1 MVCSPFGLHILFKLN
16 MKIFTFFILTVF
28 PVMIFSQELKLNKK
42 IESDTDFNHS
52 VSGISV
58 PASFGNFTRTALF
71 TNSKNDSILSAEYE
85 NKSNNELFQFKIVLG
100 RLDEERLF
108 NYYFE
113 NLRNRRYG
121 PKEAVNKAVTF
132 KEGKFKL
139 NGISTYFKHL
149 DRLINVRVYDAG
161 FWIFVSETSQKGN
174 DTLALDNRQDEFL
187 KKIMP
192 SKIVEKNPLTRYSN
206 IYYAEA
212 CFRDSLMLRSAMSS
226 ATNKMRWIYENI
238 NKYERASGIPGILLN
253 YQIAGINGF
262 IDYKTEKNPK
272 PSKGDYETNN
282 LIGFFIKLRESG
294 FIDEFLM
301 ESYYY
306 LLIPPENHQFD
317 YKGYQKWKQE
327 NSIEYNTSQKY
338 YLIVNS
344 RKITDL
350 NKDE

>member
-1 MVCSPFGLHILFKLN
+1 MQSFWAAFFLN
-16 MKIFTFFILTVF
+16 KRMKISIFFVLFLF
-28 PVMIFSQELKLNKK
+28 PVILFSQELKLNKK
-42 IESDTDFNHS
+42 IKSTTDFKHLP
-52 VSGISV
+52 SGILAPVNLGDFS
-58 PASFGNFTRTALF
+58 RTALF
-71 TNSKNDSILSAEYE
+71 TNSKNDSIFSAEYE
-85 NKSNNELFQFKIVLG
+85 NKNNDAAFQFKIVLG
-100 RLDEERLF
+100 GLDEERLF
-108 NYYFE
+108 NYYFQNIE
-113 NLRNRRYG
+113 SRRFS
-121 PKEAVNKAVTF
+121 PKETINKTVIL
-132 KEGKFKL
+132 KDGNFKL

-149 DRLINVRVYDAG
+149 DKLINVRVYDAG
-161 FWIFVSETSQKGN
+161 FWVFISETSQKGN
-174 DTLALDNRQDEFL
+174 DTLALDKRQDEFL

-206 IYYAEA
+206 IYYAKA

-226 ATNKMRWIYENI
+226 ATNKMKWIYENI
-238 NKYERASGIPGILLN
+238 NKYERASGVPGILLN

-272 PSKGDYETNN
+272 PSNGGYETTN
-282 LIGFFIKLRESG
+282 LIGFFTKLREAG

-317 YKGYQKWKQE
+317 YKGYEKWKQE
-327 NSIEYNTSQKY
+327 NPIEYDTSQKY

-344 RKITDL
+344 RKKTDL

>member
-1 MVCSPFGLHILFKLN
+1 MLLC
-16 MKIFTFFILTVF
+16 
-28 PVMIFSQELKLNKK
+28 PVIIFSQELKLNKK
-42 IESDTDFNHS
+42 NKSTADFGHPI
-52 VSGISV
+52 SGISV
-58 PASFGNFTRTALF
+58 PLNFGSFSRIALF
-71 TNSKNDSILSAEYE
+71 TNSKNDSIFSAEYKDE
-85 NKSNNELFQFKIVLG
+85 NSDALFQFKIVLG
-100 RLDEERLF
+100 GLDEERLF

-113 NLRNRRYG
+113 NLKSRRYS
-121 PKEAVNKAVTF
+121 PKEAINKTISF
-132 KEGKFKL
+132 KDGNFKL
-139 NGISTYFKHL
+139 NGINTYFTHL

-206 IYYAEA
+206 IYYAKA

-226 ATNKMRWIYENI
+226 ATNKMKWIYENV
-238 NKYERASGIPGILLN
+238 NKYERASGIPGIFLN
-253 YQIAGINGF
+253 YQIAGINSF

-272 PSKGDYETNN
+272 PSKGGYETNN
-282 LIGFFIKLRESG
+282 LIGFFTKLRESS

-317 YKGYQKWKQE
+317 YKGYQNWKQE

-344 RKITDL
+344 RKKTDL

>member
-1 MVCSPFGLHILFKLN
+1 
-16 MKIFTFFILTVF
+16 
-28 PVMIFSQELKLNKK
+28 
-42 IESDTDFNHS
+42 
-52 VSGISV
+52 
-58 PASFGNFTRTALF
+58 
-71 TNSKNDSILSAEYE
+71 
-85 NKSNNELFQFKIVLG
+85 
-100 RLDEERLF
+100 
-108 NYYFE
+108 
-113 NLRNRRYG
+113 
-121 PKEAVNKAVTF
+121 
-132 KEGKFKL
+132 
-139 NGISTYFKHL
+139 
-149 DRLINVRVYDAG
+149 G

-174 DTLALDNRQDEFL
+174 DTLALDNRQYEFL

-206 IYYAEA
+206 IYYAKA

-272 PSKGDYETNN
+272 PSKGGYETNN

-344 RKITDL
+344 RKKTDL

>member
-1 MVCSPFGLHILFKLN
+1 
-16 MKIFTFFILTVF
+16 MKIFIFFLMLLG
-28 PVMIFSQELKLNKK
+28 PVIIFSQELKLNKK
-42 IESDTDFNHS
+42 IKSTTDFEHS
-52 VSGISV
+52 ISGISV
-58 PASFGNFTRTALF
+58 PMNLGSFSRTALF
-71 TNSKNDSILSAEYE
+71 TNSKNDSVFSAEYKNE
-85 NKSNNELFQFKIVLG
+85 NSDATFQFKIVLG
-100 RLDEERLF
+100 GLDEERLF

-113 NLRNRRYG
+113 NLKGRRYG
-121 PKEAVNKAVTF
+121 PKEAINKTISF
-132 KEGKFKL
+132 KDGNFKL
-139 NGISTYFKHL
+139 NGISTYFSHL

-206 IYYAEA
+206 IYYAKA

-226 ATNKMRWIYENI
+226 ATNKMKWIYENV

-253 YQIAGINGF
+253 YQIAGINSF

-272 PSKGDYETNN
+272 PSKGGYETNN
-282 LIGFFIKLRESG
+282 LIGFFTKLRESG

-306 LLIPPENHQFD
+306 LLVPPENHQFD

-344 RKITDL
+344 RKKTDL

>member
-174 DTLALDNRQDEFL
+174 DTLALDERQEEFL
-187 KKIMP
+187 QKLNP

-206 IYYAEA
+206 ILYAPVA
-212 CFRDSLMLRSAMSS
+212 AQNKPLLRITMSS
-226 ATNKMRWIYENI
+226 ATNKMKWIYENI
-238 NKYERASGIPGILLN
+238 DKYERAAGIPGILLDF
-253 YQIAGINGF
+253 QIAGINGF
-262 IDYKTEKNPK
+262 IDYKTEKNQDPIE
-272 PSKGDYETNN
+272 GNN
-282 LIGFFIKLRESG
+282 AATRLISFLTKLRKDG
-294 FIDEFLM
+294 FVDEYLM
-301 ESYYY
+301 EQYSY
-306 LLIPPENHQFD
+306 LLIPQENHKFD
-317 YKGYQKWKQE
+317 YEGYQKWKLD
-327 NSIEYNTSQKY
+327 NSIDFDTSKKLY
-338 YLIVNS
+338 IIVNS
-344 RKITDL
+344 RKKTDL

>member
-1 MVCSPFGLHILFKLN
+1 
-16 MKIFTFFILTVF
+16 MKISIFFVLLLL
-28 PVMIFSQELKLNKK
+28 PVMIFSQELRLNKK
-42 IESDTDFNHS
+42 NKSSTDFEHPI
-52 VSGISV
+52 SGISA
-58 PASFGNFTRTALF
+58 PMNLGNFSKIALF
-71 TNSKNDSILSAEYE
+71 ANSKNDSVFSAEYKNE
-85 NKSNNELFQFKIVLG
+85 NNDALFQFKIVLG
-100 RLDEERLF
+100 GLDEERLF

-113 NLRNRRYG
+113 NLKSRRYS
-121 PKEAVNKAVTF
+121 PKEAINKTISF
-132 KEGKFKL
+132 KDGNFKL
-139 NGISTYFKHL
+139 NGISTYFSHL

-174 DTLALDNRQDEFL
+174 DTLALDNRQEEFL

-192 SKIVEKNPLTRYSN
+192 SKIVEKNPLTIYSN
-206 IYYAEA
+206 IYYAKA

-272 PSKGDYETNN
+272 PSKGGYETNN

-306 LLIPPENHQFD
+306 LLVPPENHQFD
-317 YKGYQKWKQE
+317 YKGYQMWKQE

-344 RKITDL
+344 RKKTDL

>member
-1 MVCSPFGLHILFKLN
+1 
-16 MKIFTFFILTVF
+16 MKISIFFVLLLL

-42 IESDTDFNHS
+42 IKSSTDFEHPI
-52 VSGISV
+52 SGISA
-58 PASFGNFTRTALF
+58 PMNLGNFSRIALF
-71 TNSKNDSILSAEYE
+71 ANSKNDSVFSAEYKNE
-85 NKSNNELFQFKIVLG
+85 NNDALFQFKIVLG
-100 RLDEERLF
+100 GLDEERLF

-113 NLRNRRYG
+113 NLKSRRYS
-121 PKEAVNKAVTF
+121 PKEAINKTISF
-132 KEGKFKL
+132 KDGNFKL
-139 NGISTYFKHL
+139 NGISTYFSHL

-206 IYYAEA
+206 IYYAKS

-272 PSKGDYETNN
+272 PSKGGYETNN

-338 YLIVNS
+338 YIIVNS
-344 RKITDL
+344 RNKTDL

>member
-1 MVCSPFGLHILFKLN
+1 MQPFWAAYFIN
-16 MKIFTFFILTVF
+16 NYMKISIFFVLLLL

-42 IESDTDFNHS
+42 IKSSTDFEHPI
-52 VSGISV
+52 SGISA
-58 PASFGNFTRTALF
+58 PMNLGNFSRIALF
-71 TNSKNDSILSAEYE
+71 ANSKNDSVFSAEYKNE
-85 NKSNNELFQFKIVLG
+85 NNDALFQFKIVLG
-100 RLDEERLF
+100 GLDEERLF

-113 NLRNRRYG
+113 NLKSRRYS
-121 PKEAVNKAVTF
+121 PKEAINKTISF
-132 KEGKFKL
+132 KDGNFKL
-139 NGISTYFKHL
+139 NGISTYFSHL

-206 IYYAEA
+206 IYYAKA

-226 ATNKMRWIYENI
+226 ATNKMRWINENI

-272 PSKGDYETNN
+272 PSKGGYETNN

-306 LLIPPENHQFD
+306 LLVPPENHQFD
-317 YKGYQKWKQE
+317 YKGYQMWKQE

-344 RKITDL
+344 RKKTDL